1 MAGSSVCSRP
11 VEKFSE
17 FVREAG
23 AGKTAMGPGL
33 NGGVPASVFFFS
45 FLFFAF
51 FFARFFRD
59 DSLDGR
65 QNAVCVTNAAK
76 RLFRPKVNIRTR
88 SRSYGN
94 KQ

>member
-1 MAGSSVCSRP
+1 MAGSGVCSRP

-51 FFARFFRD
+51 FFLPDFSEMILWMEDRM
-59 DSLDGR
+59 
-65 QNAVCVTNAAK
+65 
-76 RLFRPKVNIRTR
+76 R
-88 SRSYGN
+88 SA
-94 KQ
+94 